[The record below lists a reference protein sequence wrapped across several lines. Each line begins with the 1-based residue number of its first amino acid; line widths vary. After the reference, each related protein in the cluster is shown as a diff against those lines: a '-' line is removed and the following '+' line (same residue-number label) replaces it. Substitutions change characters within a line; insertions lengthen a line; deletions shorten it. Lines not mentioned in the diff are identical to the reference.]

1 MNSKINFNENNMIC
15 NTKDA
20 EEMHNLIMKLIKET
34 EAEMLFSSNIFS
46 TCKRRFLK
54 DLAFNLHEIRRDLE
68 IGTKRRL
75 ENSI

>member
-1 MNSKINFNENNMIC
+1 MNLKISFKENNMIC
-15 NTKDA
+15 DIKDI